1 MRGRGR
7 GFLLMYVPK
16 DKQDKV
22 RAALS
27 DYRELPFMLDSFG
40 SRIIFNVR
48 SYQQSRIAFSIRA
61 NICF

>member
-1 MRGRGR
+1 MIVSQVPLRRSLAGGG
-7 GFLLMYVPK
+7 GFLLLYVPK
-16 DKQDKV
+16 DKQGKV

-48 SYQQSRIAFSIRA
+48 TYSTK
-61 NICF
+61 